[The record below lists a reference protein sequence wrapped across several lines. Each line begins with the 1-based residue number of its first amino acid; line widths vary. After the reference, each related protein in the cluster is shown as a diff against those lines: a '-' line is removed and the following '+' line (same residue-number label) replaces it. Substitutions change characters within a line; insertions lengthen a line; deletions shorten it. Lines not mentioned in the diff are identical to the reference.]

1 MDRQNG
7 NEQIQYQYDMQNSY
21 GAMPQNPNMQ
31 SPYGAMPQN
40 PNMQSPYGV
49 MPQNPN
55 MQSPY
60 GAMPQ
65 NPNMQ
70 SPYGAMPQ
78 NPNVQQRP
86 KRKFITASMCLGI
99 LSAVLL
105 VVGVFAPAMDFSA
118 FHSSVHI
125 QYNLMKICENVGL
138 ISDMWRGIPIGILIA
153 AVLMAG
159 LSFVRIPPLKVVPCV
174 IVVIMIVLMIVDS
187 GNVVSFIKD
196 LINHFSDSVSTGG
209 TSGSFIAPV
218 ETAFRSFRAG
228 VYLLFVG
235 LVCGL
240 VSCFVSNKQ

>member
-7 NEQIQYQYDMQNSY
+7 NEQIQYQYGMQNSY

-40 PNMQSPYGV
+40 FNVQGSYG
-49 MPQNPN
+49 
-55 MQSPY
+55 Y
-60 GAMPQ
+60 
-65 NPNMQ
+65 
-70 SPYGAMPQ
+70 MPQ
-78 NPNVQQRP
+78 NPNVQQHP
-86 KRKFITASMCLGI
+86 KRKFVTASMCLGI

-105 VVGVFAPAMDFSA
+105 VIGVFAPAMDFSV

-153 AVLMAG
+153 AALMAG
-159 LSFVRIPPLKVVPCV
+159 LSFVRIPPLKAVPCL

-196 LINHFSDSVSTGG
+196 LINRFSDSVSTGG
-209 TSGSFIAPV
+209 TSGNFIAPV
-218 ETAFRSFRAG
+218 ETAFRSFRTG
-228 VYLLFVG
+228 VYLLFTG

-240 VSCFVSNKQ
+240 VSCFVSNRQ